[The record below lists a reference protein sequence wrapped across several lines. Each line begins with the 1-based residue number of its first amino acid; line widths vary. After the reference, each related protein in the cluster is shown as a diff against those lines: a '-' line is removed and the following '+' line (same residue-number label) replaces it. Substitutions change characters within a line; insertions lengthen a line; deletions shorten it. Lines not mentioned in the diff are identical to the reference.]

1 MSRGIDLARAGA
13 PEHATAIEE
22 MLPQLL
28 IALVKRAGGKLVIP
42 VAEVD
47 DTGGNLLMFSVDPV
61 MRTFNFEVRK
71 KQ

>member
-1 MSRGIDLARAGA
+1 MTSLPANFAQVDDRVFRGARSDAFQA
-13 PEHATAIEE
+13 A
-22 MLPQLL
+22 
-28 IALVKRAGGKLVIP
+28 ALVKRAGGKLVIP